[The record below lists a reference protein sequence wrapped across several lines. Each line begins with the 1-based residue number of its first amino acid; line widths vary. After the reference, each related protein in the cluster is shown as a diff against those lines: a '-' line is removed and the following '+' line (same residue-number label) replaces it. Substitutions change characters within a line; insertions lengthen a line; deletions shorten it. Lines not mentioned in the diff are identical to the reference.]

1 MKRLYIDFKEDCH
14 GNITGPM
21 KYPADGAFVLE
32 ALVIAVQQLSNTTG
46 VPPEEVLNDMRSLL
60 YSNNL

>member
-1 MKRLYIDFKEDCH
+1 MKRLYIDFKKVCN

-32 ALVIAVQQLSNTTG
+32 ALVIAVQQFSSTTG
-46 VPPEEVLNDMRSLL
+46 VPPEEILNDMGRLIK
-60 YSNNL
+60 

>member
-1 MKRLYIDFKEDCH
+1 MPKRLFIDFKEDCH

-32 ALVIAVQQLSNTTG
+32 ALVIAVQQFSITTG
-46 VPPEEVLNDMRSLL
+46 VTTDEILNDMWKLIK
-60 YSNNL
+60 

>member
-1 MKRLYIDFKEDCH
+1 MKRLLIDFKEDCH

-32 ALVIAVQQLSNTTG
+32 ALVIAVQQFSSTTG
-46 VPPEEVLNDMRSLL
+46 VTTDEILNDMRSLL
-60 YSNNL
+60 YSNTI

>member
-1 MKRLYIDFKEDCH
+1 MESVKRLYVVFKKDCH

-32 ALVIAVQQLSNTTG
+32 ALVIAVQQFSSTTG
-46 VPPEEVLNDMRSLL
+46 VPPEEILNDMGRLIK
-60 YSNNL
+60 

>member
-32 ALVIAVQQLSNTTG
+32 ALVIAVQQFSSTTG
-46 VPPEEVLNDMRSLL
+46 VTTDEILNDMRKLIK
-60 YSNNL
+60 

>member
-32 ALVIAVQQLSNTTG
+32 ALVIAVQQFSNTTG
-46 VPPEEVLNDMRSLL
+46 VPPEEVLNDMGRLIK
-60 YSNNL
+60 

>member
-1 MKRLYIDFKEDCH
+1 MKRLLIDFKEDCH

-32 ALVIAVQQLSNTTG
+32 ALVIAVQQFSSTTG
-46 VPPEEVLNDMRSLL
+46 VTTDEILNDMRKLIK
-60 YSNNL
+60 

>member
-1 MKRLYIDFKEDCH
+1 MESVKRLYIDFKEDCH

-32 ALVIAVQQLSNTTG
+32 ALVIAVQQFSSTTG
-46 VPPEEVLNDMRSLL
+46 VPPEDILKDMGRLL
-60 YSNNL
+60 K

>member
-1 MKRLYIDFKEDCH
+1 MKRLYIDFKESCH

-32 ALVIAVQQLSNTTG
+32 ALVIAVQQFSNTTG
-46 VPPEEVLNDMRSLL
+46 ASPEEVLNDMRSLL
-60 YSNNL
+60 YSNTI